1 MQVGLRAELGKAL
14 HEKDLIEEKLKH
26 TSEKLRAKIHDFN
39 QLVGIPQDAIGQ
51 RETIEES
58 RQKRIEELES
68 DLFET
73 ENRANI
79 LQEQLFRADEN
90 NLDLKFEKE
99 NF

>member
-1 MQVGLRAELGKAL
+1 MQVSLRHELGKAL
-14 HEKDLIEEKLKH
+14 QEKDLIEEKLKH
-26 TSEKLRAKIHDFN
+26 TSEKLRAKVHDFN

-58 RQKRIEELES
+58 RQKRIEELEN

-79 LQEQLFRADEN
+79 L
-90 NLDLKFEKE
+90 
-99 NF
+99 